1 MENYTSKVIIGYIND
16 YEPLKH
22 NQLVYTENFIFVY
35 NSYKIRYNCNHKRSN
50 KNTLKKLHTSLIIKA
65 NLWFAILCL
74 NASPKFHKP
83 HEINDKINENILK

>member
-1 MENYTSKVIIGYIND
+1 M
-16 YEPLKH
+16 
-22 NQLVYTENFIFVY
+22 YTENFIFVY

-83 HEINDKINENILK
+83 HEINDKINENILKWNVVVESWSNNTMDAAPK